1 MFQTE
6 ANAKSIEVGR
16 FGVFEE
22 PEAGNVARKRG
33 EVISRNKQTQTVGRN
48 FKYILSITGSH

>member
-6 ANAKSIEVGR
+6 ANAESIEVGT

-33 EVISRNKQTQTVGRN
+33 EVDIKE
-48 FKYILSITGSH
+48 